1 MWRKFNSM
9 SMLKTHAPAIFSVND
24 TFSTVHTN
32 KIRMRLRFDP
42 LSRAFSNRCVFDQ
55 NPQRIGA
62 CAQNAWT
69 HRNICLFDGALHY
82 ISYVLGQTEKIDWKN
97 QTEKIPNFEW
107 IKVLCGRSAKR
118 KRQLTEILTTSW
130 IRVGIDFLHTKYVSP
145 RFFFSFTLDSLVKQ
159 NELTKQETK
168 TIGTIFRPWKNALSR

>member
-9 SMLKTHAPAIFSVND
+9 SMLKTHAPAIFSVID
-24 TFSTVHTN
+24 AFSTVHTN
-32 KIRMRLRFDP
+32 KIRIRLRFDP

-82 ISYVLGQTEKIDWKN
+82 ISSVLGQTEKNSKLWVDKSPVR
-97 QTEKIPNFEW
+97 TKC
-107 IKVLCGRSAKR
+107 KTKA
-118 KRQLTEILTTSW
+118 QLTDILTTSW

>member
-32 KIRMRLRFDP
+32 KIRIRLRFDP

-82 ISYVLGQTEKIDWKN
+82 ISSVLGQTEKNSKLWVDKSPVRTKCKTKAAADRNFNNLVDSSGHWLPPH
-97 QTEKIPNFEW
+97 KI
-107 IKVLCGRSAKR
+107 C
-118 KRQLTEILTTSW
+118 LTS
-130 IRVGIDFLHTKYVSP
+130 
-145 RFFFSFTLDSLVKQ
+145 FFFFFHSWQLGQ
-159 NELTKQETK
+159 TKRINK
-168 TIGTIFRPWKNALSR
+168 ARNKNNWHNFPPLKKCFESVR

>member
-32 KIRMRLRFDP
+32 KIRIRLRFDP

-82 ISYVLGQTEKIDWKN
+82 ISSVLGQTEKNSKLWVDKSPVR
-97 QTEKIPNFEW
+97 TKC
-107 IKVLCGRSAKR
+107 KTKT
-118 KRQLTEILTTSW
+118 QLTEILTTSW

-159 NELTKQETK
+159 NELTKPETK

>member
-9 SMLKTHAPAIFSVND
+9 SMLKTHAPVIFSVND

-32 KIRMRLRFDP
+32 KIRIRLRFDP

-82 ISYVLGQTEKIDWKN
+82 ISSVLGQTEKNSKLWVDKSPVR
-97 QTEKIPNFEW
+97 TKC
-107 IKVLCGRSAKR
+107 KTKA
-118 KRQLTEILTTSW
+118 QLTDILTTSW

-168 TIGTIFRPWKNALSR
+168 TIGTIHRT

>member
-32 KIRMRLRFDP
+32 KIRIRLRFDP

-82 ISYVLGQTEKIDWKN
+82 ISSVLGQTEKNSKLWVDKSPVRTKCKTKA
-97 QTEKIPNFEW
+97 Q
-107 IKVLCGRSAKR
+107 
-118 KRQLTEILTTSW
+118 QTEILTTSR

>member
-32 KIRMRLRFDP
+32 KIRIRLRFDP

-82 ISYVLGQTEKIDWKN
+82 ISSVLGQTEKNSKLWVDKSPVRTKCKTKA
-97 QTEKIPNFEW
+97 Q
-107 IKVLCGRSAKR
+107 R
-118 KRQLTEILTTSW
+118 TEILTTSW
-130 IRVGIDFLHTKYVSP
+130 IRAGIDFLHTKYVSP
-145 RFFFSFTLDSLVKQ
+145 RFFFFLSL
-159 NELTKQETK
+159 LTAWSNK
-168 TIGTIFRPWKNALSR
+168 TN

>member
-32 KIRMRLRFDP
+32 KIRIRLRFDP

-82 ISYVLGQTEKIDWKN
+82 ISSVLGQTEKNSKLWVDKSPVR
-97 QTEKIPNFEW
+97 TKC
-107 IKVLCGRSAKR
+107 KTKT
-118 KRQLTEILTTSW
+118 QLTEILTTSW

>member
-9 SMLKTHAPAIFSVND
+9 SMLKTHAPAIFSVID
-24 TFSTVHTN
+24 AFSTVHTN
-32 KIRMRLRFDP
+32 KICMRLRFDP

-82 ISYVLGQTEKIDWKN
+82 ISSVLGQTEKNSKLWVDKSPVR
-97 QTEKIPNFEW
+97 TKC
-107 IKVLCGRSAKR
+107 KTKT
-118 KRQLTEILTTSW
+118 QLTEILTTSW

-145 RFFFSFTLDSLVKQ
+145 RFFFFFHSWQLGQ
-159 NELTKQETK
+159 TKRINK
-168 TIGTIFRPWKNALSR
+168 ARNKNNWHNFPPLKKCFESVR

>member
-1 MWRKFNSM
+1 M

-32 KIRMRLRFDP
+32 KIRIRLRFDP

-82 ISYVLGQTEKIDWKN
+82 ISSVLGQTEKNSKLWVDKSPVR
-97 QTEKIPNFEW
+97 TKC
-107 IKVLCGRSAKR
+107 KTKA
-118 KRQLTEILTTSW
+118 QLTEILTTSR

>member
-32 KIRMRLRFDP
+32 KIRIRLRFDP

-82 ISYVLGQTEKIDWKN
+82 ISSVLGQTEKNSKLWVDKSPVRTKCKTKA
-97 QTEKIPNFEW
+97 Q
-107 IKVLCGRSAKR
+107 
-118 KRQLTEILTTSW
+118 QTEILTTSW

>member
-32 KIRMRLRFDP
+32 KIRIRLRFDP

-82 ISYVLGQTEKIDWKN
+82 ISSVLGQTEKNSKLWVDKS
-97 QTEKIPNFEW
+97 QVRTKC
-107 IKVLCGRSAKR
+107 KTKTA
-118 KRQLTEILTTSW
+118 LTEILTTSQ
-130 IRVGIDFLHTKYVSP
+130 IRVGIDFLHTKNVSP

>member
-32 KIRMRLRFDP
+32 KIRIRLRFDP

-62 CAQNAWT
+62 SAQNAWT
-69 HRNICLFDGALHY
+69 HRNICLLDGASHY
-82 ISYVLGQTEKIDWKN
+82 ISSVLGQTEKNSKLWVDKSPVR
-97 QTEKIPNFEW
+97 TKC
-107 IKVLCGRSAKR
+107 KTKA
-118 KRQLTEILTTSW
+118 QLTEILTTSW

>member
-32 KIRMRLRFDP
+32 KIRIRLRFDP

-62 CAQNAWT
+62 CTQNAWT

-82 ISYVLGQTEKIDWKN
+82 ISSVLGQTEKNSKLWVDKSPVR
-97 QTEKIPNFEW
+97 TKC
-107 IKVLCGRSAKR
+107 KTKA
-118 KRQLTEILTTSW
+118 QLTDILTTSW

>member
-32 KIRMRLRFDP
+32 KIRIRLRFDP

-82 ISYVLGQTEKIDWKN
+82 ISSVLGQTEKNSKLWVDKSPVR
-97 QTEKIPNFEW
+97 TKC
-107 IKVLCGRSAKR
+107 KTKA
-118 KRQLTEILTTSW
+118 QLTEILTTSW

-168 TIGTIFRPWKNALSR
+168 TIGTIFRTWKNALSW

>member
-32 KIRMRLRFDP
+32 KIRIRLRFDP

-82 ISYVLGQTEKIDWKN
+82 TSSVLGQTEKNSKLWVDKSPVR
-97 QTEKIPNFEW
+97 TKC
-107 IKVLCGRSAKR
+107 KTKA
-118 KRQLTEILTTSW
+118 QLTEILTTSW

>member
-32 KIRMRLRFDP
+32 KIRIRLRFDP

-82 ISYVLGQTEKIDWKN
+82 ISSVLGQTEKNSKLWVDKSPVR
-97 QTEKIPNFEW
+97 TKC
-107 IKVLCGRSAKR
+107 KTKA
-118 KRQLTEILTTSW
+118 QLTDILTTSW

>member
-32 KIRMRLRFDP
+32 KIRIRLRFDP

-82 ISYVLGQTEKIDWKN
+82 ISSVLGQTEKNSKLWVDKSPMRTKCKTN
-97 QTEKIPNFEW
+97 
-107 IKVLCGRSAKR
+107 A
-118 KRQLTEILTTSW
+118 QLTDILTTSR

>member
-1 MWRKFNSM
+1 MIRFR
-9 SMLKTHAPAIFSVND
+9 P
-24 TFSTVHTN
+24 STL
-32 KIRMRLRFDP
+32 IRYVFVYVLIHFQERFQID
-42 LSRAFSNRCVFDQ
+42 AFSIKTLSVLVHVHRT
-55 NPQRIGA
+55 PERIEIYASSTGPY
-62 CAQNAWT
+62 T
-69 HRNICLFDGALHY
+69 
-82 ISYVLGQTEKIDWKN
+82 ISPLCSVRLK
-97 QTEKIPNFEW
+97 KIPNFEW

-168 TIGTIFRPWKNALSR
+168 TIGTIFRP

>member
-32 KIRMRLRFDP
+32 KIRIRLRFDP

-82 ISYVLGQTEKIDWKN
+82 ISSVLGQTEKNSKLWVDKSPVR
-97 QTEKIPNFEW
+97 TKCKTKAE
-107 IKVLCGRSAKR
+107 
-118 KRQLTEILTTSW
+118 LTEILTTSW

>member
-32 KIRMRLRFDP
+32 KIRIRLRFDP

-82 ISYVLGQTEKIDWKN
+82 ISSVLGQTEKNSKLWVDKSPVR
-97 QTEKIPNFEW
+97 TKC
-107 IKVLCGRSAKR
+107 KTKA
-118 KRQLTEILTTSW
+118 QLTEILTTSW

>member
-32 KIRMRLRFDP
+32 KIRIRLRFDP

-82 ISYVLGQTEKIDWKN
+82 ISSVLGQTEKNSKLWVDKSPVR
-97 QTEKIPNFEW
+97 TKC
-107 IKVLCGRSAKR
+107 KTKA
-118 KRQLTEILTTSW
+118 QLTEMLTTSW

>member
-24 TFSTVHTN
+24 AFSTVHTN
-32 KIRMRLRFDP
+32 KIRMRLRFD
-42 LSRAFSNRCVFDQ
+42 LLWSAFSNRCVFDQ

-62 CAQNAWT
+62 CGQKAWT

-82 ISYVLGQTEKIDWKN
+82 ISSVLGQTEKNSKLWVDKSPVR
-97 QTEKIPNFEW
+97 TKC
-107 IKVLCGRSAKR
+107 KTKA
-118 KRQLTEILTTSW
+118 QLTEILTTSR

-145 RFFFSFTLDSLVKQ
+145 NFFSFTLDSLVKQ
-159 NELTKQETK
+159 NELKSKKQK
-168 TIGTIFRPWKNALSR
+168 QLAQFSALEKMLWVGKII

>member
-32 KIRMRLRFDP
+32 KIRIRLRFDP

-62 CAQNAWT
+62 CGQNAWT

-82 ISYVLGQTEKIDWKN
+82 ISSVLGQTEKNSKLWVDKSPVRTKCKTKA
-97 QTEKIPNFEW
+97 Q
-107 IKVLCGRSAKR
+107 R
-118 KRQLTEILTTSW
+118 TEILTTSW